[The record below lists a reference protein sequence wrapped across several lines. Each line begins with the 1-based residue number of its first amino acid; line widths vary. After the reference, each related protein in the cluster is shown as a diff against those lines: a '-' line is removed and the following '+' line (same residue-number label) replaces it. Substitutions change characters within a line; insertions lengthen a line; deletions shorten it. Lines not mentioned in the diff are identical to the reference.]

1 MRIRL
6 LTGLV
11 VCLVAVSLGHAEE
24 PSDTEQAIKAA
35 AEKYLQAFADRDL
48 EGCLAAFSKG
58 KKTVLMGTAP
68 GERWVGL
75 KEIGEA
81 HKEMFKAFEK
91 ETFERKWSLVSARAR
106 IAWTASET
114 VITDVVNG
122 EEKKFAINSSA
133 VWTLRKDKWQIALM
147 HVSNL
152 TGPAKEE

>member
-1 MRIRL
+1 MRTRL
-6 LTGLV
+6 LIGV
-11 VCLVAVSLGHAEE
+11 MVCLAAVSVGYGEE
-24 PSDTEQAIKAA
+24 PSDTEKAIAA
-35 AEKYLQAFADRDL
+35 AADSYLEAFAARDV
-48 EGCLAAFSKG
+48 EGCLAAFAPG
-58 KKTVLMGTAP
+58 KKTVLMGTGP

-75 KEIGEA
+75 KEIGMA

-152 TGPAKEE
+152 TEPAKEE